1 MTEAINEVL
10 MALSELEQD
19 NTVPKN
25 VKERIAN
32 TIKALQE
39 DCEESIKVNKALH
52 ELEEIAED
60 TNMQPYTRTQIWNV
74 VSLLEFCCK
83 V

>member
-1 MTEAINEVL
+1 MNEPIKEV
-10 MALSELEQD
+10 MSALAELEQD

-25 VKERIAN
+25 VKARIAN
-32 TIKALQE
+32 TIQALKE
-39 DCEESIKVNKALH
+39 DCEENIKVNKALH
-52 ELEEIAED
+52 QLEEIAED